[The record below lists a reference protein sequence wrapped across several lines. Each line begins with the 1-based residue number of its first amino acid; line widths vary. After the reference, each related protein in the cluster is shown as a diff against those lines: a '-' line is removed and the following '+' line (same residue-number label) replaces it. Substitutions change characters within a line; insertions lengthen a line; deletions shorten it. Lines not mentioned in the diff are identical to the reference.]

1 MSEETAM
8 DNKRTYLDAAA
19 TAVAREAMENP
30 GMPIPVDPDV
40 AEHMGAFAD
49 DAMSEEDALE
59 SHMGVEKGVAT
70 GED

>member
-1 MSEETAM
+1 M
-8 DNKRTYLDAAA
+8 DDRRIWLDAAA
-19 TAVAREAMENP
+19 TAVAREALENP

-59 SHMGVEKGVAT
+59 SHMGVENGVAT
-70 GED
+70 GEE

>member
-1 MSEETAM
+1 M
-8 DNKRTYLDAAA
+8 DDRRIWLDAAA

-59 SHMGVEKGVAT
+59 SHMGVENGVAT
-70 GED
+70 GEE

>member
-1 MSEETAM
+1 M
-8 DNKRTYLDAAA
+8 DESRRTWLDAAA

-59 SHMGVEKGVAT
+59 SHMGVENGVAT
-70 GED
+70 GEE

>member
-1 MSEETAM
+1 M
-8 DNKRTYLDAAA
+8 DESRRTWLDAAA
-19 TAVAREAMENP
+19 TAVEREAMENP

-49 DAMSEEDALE
+49 EAMSEEDVLE
-59 SHMGVEKGVAT
+59 SHMGVDGNGVAT

>member
-1 MSEETAM
+1 M
-8 DNKRTYLDAAA
+8 DDRRIWLDAAA
-19 TAVAREAMENP
+19 TAVEREAMENP

-59 SHMGVEKGVAT
+59 SQMGVENG
-70 GED
+70 

>member
-1 MSEETAM
+1 M
-8 DNKRTYLDAAA
+8 DDRRIWLDAAA
-19 TAVAREAMENP
+19 TAVEREAMENP

-59 SHMGVEKGVAT
+59 SHMGVENGVAT
-70 GED
+70 GEE

>member
-1 MSEETAM
+1 M
-8 DNKRTYLDAAA
+8 DDRRTWLDAAA
-19 TAVAREAMENP
+19 TAVEREAMENP

-59 SHMGVEKGVAT
+59 SHMGVENGVAT
-70 GED
+70 GEE

>member
-1 MSEETAM
+1 M
-8 DNKRTYLDAAA
+8 DDRRIWLDAAA
-19 TAVAREAMENP
+19 TAVEREAMENP

-59 SHMGVEKGVAT
+59 SHMGVEKKT
-70 GED
+70 I

>member
-1 MSEETAM
+1 M
-8 DNKRTYLDAAA
+8 DESRRTWLDAAA

-59 SHMGVEKGVAT
+59 SQMGVDGNGVAT
-70 GED
+70 GEE

>member
-1 MSEETAM
+1 M
-8 DNKRTYLDAAA
+8 DDRRIWLDAAA
-19 TAVAREAMENP
+19 TAVEREAMENP

-59 SHMGVEKGVAT
+59 SQMGVENGVAT
-70 GED
+70 GEE